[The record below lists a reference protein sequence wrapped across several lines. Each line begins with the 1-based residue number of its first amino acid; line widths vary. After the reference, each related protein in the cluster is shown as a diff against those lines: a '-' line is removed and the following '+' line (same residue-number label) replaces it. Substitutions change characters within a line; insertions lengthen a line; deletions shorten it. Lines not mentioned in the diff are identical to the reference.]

1 MVPPAMR
8 DLAGCFWLTLIAW
21 VPVVAWCNHVLT
33 CFQEEM
39 WGFLIAGALFFPIGI
54 LHGMWLWFQ

>member
-1 MVPPAMR
+1 MKEFFGFVTI
-8 DLAGCFWLTLIAW
+8 GTFI
-21 VPVVAWCNHVLT
+21 VAWFNHIFT
-33 CFQEEM
+33 CFSEGM